1 LRARFLVVVRDF
13 DFVGIA
19 ILPLETN
26 PILLVDAND
35 VLPAPA
41 TNEVLQAVARRDR
54 QLAKLPNAV
63 EPGQLASNHRPQA
76 AQFRKP
82 FVSLG
87 VRQARGAQGALRWRY
102 SARRRRSR
110 IAAVV
115 FARLIDPLDN

>member
-26 PILLVDAND
+26 PILLVDANA

-41 TNEVLQAVARRDR
+41 TNEALQAVARRDR
-54 QLAKLPNAV
+54 PLAKLPNAV
-63 EPGQLASNHRPQA
+63 ELGQLASMHRPQA

-82 FVSLG
+82 FVSSG
-87 VRQARGAQGALRWRY
+87 VRLARGAQGAFRWRY

-115 FARLIDPLDN
+115 FARLIDPLDK